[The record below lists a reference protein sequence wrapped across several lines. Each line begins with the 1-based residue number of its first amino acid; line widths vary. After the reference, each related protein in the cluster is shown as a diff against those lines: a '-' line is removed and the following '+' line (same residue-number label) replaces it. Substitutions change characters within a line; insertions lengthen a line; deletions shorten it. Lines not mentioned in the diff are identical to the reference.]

1 MGIGSFAQNRKN
13 VMPQYIKNP
22 PLLEADLAPDPLT
35 QLDHW
40 LGDAEGAGMHE
51 PTAMTLATVD
61 AQNRPSARI
70 VLFKGFYDDGLS
82 FYTSYAGRKA
92 QELAQ
97 NPHVAL
103 VFWWDKLERQ
113 VRVEGRIERLPLELS
128 RKYFY
133 LRPRESQIGAITSH
147 QSAVVESREALDA
160 RYDANVTRLAGE
172 EVPFPDNWGGY
183 LVRPDA
189 IEFWQGRLG
198 RLHDRLR
205 YRLDGGRWRIERLE
219 P

>member
-1 MGIGSFAQNRKN
+1 
-13 VMPQYIKNP
+13 MPQYTKNP
-22 PLLEADLAPDPLT
+22 PLLEADLAADPLT

-40 LGDAEGAGMHE
+40 LGDAESAGMQE

-70 VLFKGFYDDGLS
+70 VLFKGFDDGGLT
-82 FYTSYAGRKA
+82 FYTSYAGRKGR
-92 QELAQ
+92 ELEH

-113 VRVEGRIERLPLELS
+113 VRIEGKIERLPRDLS

-133 LRPRESQIGAITSH
+133 LRPRESQIGAITSR
-147 QSAVVESREALDA
+147 QSEIVDSREALDR
-160 RYDANVTRLAGE
+160 RYDDNVARLAGQD
-172 EVPFPDNWGGY
+172 VPFPEQWGGY
-183 LVRPDA
+183 RVRPVA
-189 IEFWQGRLG
+189 VEFWQGRGG
-198 RLHDRLR
+198 RLHDRLL
-205 YRLDGGRWRIERLE
+205 YRRDGAAWRVDRLE